1 MAAISLL
8 QFYELN
14 LLLTT
19 WSLLMTNSKTIKAI
33 SLGAAVAAAMASGVA
48 SAELTGNAA
57 VTNNYIWR
65 GVTQSNDSAAGQ
77 GGLDYSIGGF
87 YAGTW
92 LSNVDFSGDFG
103 SGYENGT
110 GYEMDVYAGFGG
122 EAGSFGYDLG
132 VITYQYPVTPNFNF
146 TELYASGTF
155 SVVTVGIAYTV
166 DAASGNEGGVFDKG
180 DMYVNGSLD
189 FETKAGDI
197 SLYAGSYMFDNDGG
211 TAGDVDYI
219 HYGASLGKGDFTFAV
234 DKNDID
240 GGSADNVRFTVVWGK
255 EFELL

>member
-1 MAAISLL
+1 
-8 QFYELN
+8 
-14 LLLTT
+14 
-19 WSLLMTNSKTIKAI
+19 MTNSTTIKAI

-57 VTNNYIWR
+57 ITNNYIWR
-65 GVTQSNDSAAGQ
+65 GVTQTQDQAAGM
-77 GGLDYSIGGF
+77 GGLDYSLGGF

-92 LSNVDFSGDFG
+92 VSNVDFSGVGD
-103 SGYENGT
+103 

-122 EAGSFGYDLG
+122 EAGDFGYDLG
-132 VITYQYPVTPNFNF
+132 VLTYQYPVSPEFNF
-146 TELYASGTF
+146 TEVYASGTF
-155 SVVTVGIAYTV
+155 SVVTIGLAYTV

-197 SLYAGSYMFDNDGG
+197 SLYAGSYMFDNDGQPG
-211 TAGDVDYI
+211 VGDVDYI
-219 HYGASLGKGDFTFAV
+219 HYGASIGKGDFAFAV

-240 GGSADNVRFTVVWGK
+240 GGSIDNVRFTVMWGK